1 MTHTTAQSKAVA
13 AGTAAG
19 LRHLERVYV
28 AKVNAALADDR
39 DDLAQ
44 ELADDHT
51 TQAARHAAAAARA
64 AAAERACEP
73 RRSLHRPRCWFNR
86 GRSAAHD

>member
-1 MTHTTAQSKAVA
+1 MLKIGRMTHTPRPQSKAVA

-28 AKVNAALADDR
+28 AKVNAAVADDR

-44 ELADDHT
+44 ELARDHRSELTKETRASRST
-51 TQAARHAAAAARA
+51 TSADT
-64 AAAERACEP
+64 CEP
-73 RRSLHRPRCWFNR
+73 QRSLRRPRWFTR
-86 GRSAAHD
+86 